1 MCWCPCY
8 LICTV
13 PIYKAIKYDIQEE
26 QVITLSVILL
36 LIQFKTLI
44 VNGKY
49 CSGYFI
55 FFSYSLSNWELDC
68 GGGDV
73 SPCAD
78 PTGTELFPITSSVT
92 FVDIPIN
99 TGPPKSRCFLILR
112 EIRWWWFSGRFFFLL
127 KSGTL
132 SPHPGFKSTSQ
143 SMTVTGTMCVGLSW
157 PFLSLGII
165 QVRIESVL
173 DGYKCISHINVRCKI
188 CP

>member
-13 PIYKAIKYDIQEE
+13 PIYKEIKCDIKEE
-26 QVITLSVILL
+26 QGITLSVISF
-36 LIQFKTLI
+36 LIQFKNIDCQWKIL
-44 VNGKY
+44 
-49 CSGYFI
+49 FWLLF

-78 PTGTELFPITSSVT
+78 PTGTELFPVTSSVT
-92 FVDIPIN
+92 FIDIPIN

-112 EIRWWWFSGRFFFLL
+112 QIRWWWPSDRFFFRL

-132 SPHPGFKSTSQ
+132 SPRQGFKSTSQ

-157 PFLSLGII
+157 PFLSPGIT
-165 QVRIESVL
+165 QVRIQSVL
-173 DGYKCISHINVRCKI
+173 DGYKCFSHINVRCKI